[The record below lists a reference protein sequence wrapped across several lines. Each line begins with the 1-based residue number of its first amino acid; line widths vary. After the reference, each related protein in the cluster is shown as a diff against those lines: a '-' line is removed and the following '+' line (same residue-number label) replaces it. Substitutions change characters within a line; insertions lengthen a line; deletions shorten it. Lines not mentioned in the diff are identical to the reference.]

1 MKPYLALKNTSKLLI
16 NKISI
21 DLKLVQLKPNRKR
34 AYFMCIYRKCNLFT
48 VTKGRY
54 FYKILGNAN

>member
-1 MKPYLALKNTSKLLI
+1 MKPYLALKKTSKLLI

-34 AYFMCIYRKCNLFT
+34 AYCFMCIYRKCNLFT
-48 VTKGRY
+48 VTKG
-54 FYKILGNAN
+54 K

>member
-1 MKPYLALKNTSKLLI
+1 MKPYLALKKTSKLLI

-34 AYFMCIYRKCNLFT
+34 AYFMCMYRKCNLFT
-48 VTKGRY
+48 VTKGR
-54 FYKILGNAN
+54 